1 MNDIAVSANHVGKK
15 FKIYKDKP
23 LTLKDRALS
32 VIKKSYEE
40 FWALSDVTLDIKKGE
55 AVGLIGHNGCG
66 KSTLLKLFTKII
78 YADSGTIEVNGQ
90 VSSLLELGAGFHPD
104 FTGVE
109 NIYTNASIFG
119 MKKKD
124 IDVLLP
130 DIIEFSELGEFI
142 DNPVRTYSSGMY
154 MRLAFSVAIHVRPEI
169 LLVDE
174 ILAVGDSNFQQKCI
188 DKILEFKNSGVTI
201 VIVSH
206 DLATVERICDR
217 VVWLDGGKIQ
227 AEGAPKEVINSYLER
242 MAENKNDRLVAEAE
256 KAPPTEQTEEKRS
269 RWGNKNIEIVGV
281 DLLDG
286 DGKRRSNFDPEGK
299 MIIRINYKINK
310 PVSDVGF
317 GIGIFGADG
326 AQRYGTNTYIDG
338 ALLDIRR
345 NGRISF
351 VIDRLGFLEGSYR
364 LDVAAHDRAGTP
376 YDYILDIADFQT
388 SSPVSDVG
396 MTRPPH
402 HWEND

>member
-1 MNDIAVSANHVGKK
+1 MSEFAISARGVGKK

-32 VIKKSYEE
+32 VIKKSYDE
-40 FWALSDVTLDIKKGE
+40 FWALKDISLNIEKGE

-66 KSTLLKLFTKII
+66 KSTLLKLFTRII
-78 YADSGTIEVNGQ
+78 YADEGEIEVNGK

-104 FTGVE
+104 FTGLE

-119 MKKKD
+119 LKRAETEKL
-124 IDVLLP
+124 IP
-130 DIIEFSELGEFI
+130 EIIEFSELGEFI

-154 MRLAFSVAIHVRPEI
+154 MRLAFSVAIHVCPEI

-188 DKILEFKNSGVTI
+188 EKILEFKNNGVTI

-217 VVWLDGGKIQ
+217 VVWLDAGQIIKQGN
-227 AEGAPKEVINSYLER
+227 PKSVINAYLER
-242 MAENKNDRLVAEAE
+242 MAENKNE
-256 KAPPTEQTEEKRS
+256 KLLAQKERAAGSEEDKRT
-269 RWGNKNIEIVGV
+269 RWGDKSIEITSVE
-281 DLLDG
+281 LFDG
-286 DGKRRSNFDPEGK
+286 DGKKRSNFDPEGR
-299 MIIRINYKINK
+299 MVISIYYKINK

-317 GIGIFGADG
+317 GIGIFGSDG
-326 AQRYGTNTYIDG
+326 VQRYGTNTYIDG
-338 ALLDIRR
+338 ALVDIKQ
-345 NGRISF
+345 NGKISF
-351 VIDRLGFLEGSYR
+351 VMDRLGFMEGCYR

-376 YDYILDIADFQT
+376 YDYILDIVKFRT
-388 SSPVSDVG
+388 SSPISDVG
-396 MTRPPH
+396 MVRPPH
-402 HWEND
+402 RWEN